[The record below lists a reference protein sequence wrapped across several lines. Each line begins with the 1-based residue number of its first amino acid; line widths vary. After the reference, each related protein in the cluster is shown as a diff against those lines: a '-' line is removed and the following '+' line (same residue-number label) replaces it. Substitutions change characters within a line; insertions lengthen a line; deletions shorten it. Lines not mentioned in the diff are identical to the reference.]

1 MKDLFSKCGY
11 KCSSCPSY
19 KENIKTAEDRRRCSD
34 GWQKYHGFRI
44 TAPKIR
50 ACDGCQTSDDKNP
63 LLYISCRV
71 RKCAQRNGVRTCA
84 YCSIY
89 PCEDV
94 SQIGNVA
101 DLLERT
107 AARLKAPIPEKDYSV
122 FIEPYE
128 GIKHLDRIRASLHP
142 QDIEEMKPVS
152 LKTKTFDFPEDLP
165 FSREKTAAYQALH
178 HLLLALN
185 TIEGVSFARK
195 EALNLRRKHLLNIL
209 WGFGLRG
216 RFDREEDHLEMN
228 SEAYREQKLLSYPF
242 KKVESLLSSFQ
253 EFGVRCQFI
262 PLEEG
267 GWLTPTGAL
276 KSGPW
281 LVRMSFDKR
290 IGEADT
296 LVALKEYSSLLEE
309 KYGGEAFKHF
319 AQADMRW
326 LMTTHN

>member
-128 GIKHLDRIRASLHP
+128 GIKHLDRIRASLLP

-152 LKTKTFDFPEDLP
+152 LKIKTFDFPEDLP

-228 SEAYREQKLLSYPF
+228 SEAYRQQKLLSYPF
-242 KKVESLLSSFQ
+242 KKVESLLSAFQ

-319 AQADMRW
+319 AQADMCW